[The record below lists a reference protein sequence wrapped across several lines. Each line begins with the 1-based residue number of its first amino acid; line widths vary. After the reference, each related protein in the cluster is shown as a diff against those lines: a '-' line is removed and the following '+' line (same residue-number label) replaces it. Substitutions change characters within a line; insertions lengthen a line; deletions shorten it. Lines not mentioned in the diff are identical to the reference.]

1 MLYHLLFPPPVD
13 TLLIFPHCQ
22 MKTKQNNPGYN
33 FQLNARIAAG
43 NTLLS
48 FLKVFKYL
56 QVSDRFNLLWITLGK
71 ATHDLMSFL
80 IIFSLFMLGF
90 GVVGMLIFGPD
101 IENYSTMTATL
112 FTLFQMLLGTEIV
125 SSFLS
130 LITLIL
136 FS

>member
-1 MLYHLLFPPPVD
+1 MGFGLHFWFVYSWNFNTNWTSSEYLD
-13 TLLIFPHCQ
+13 IFDL
-22 MKTKQNNPGYN
+22 GYG
-33 FQLNARIAAG
+33 FQVNAKIAAG

-71 ATHDLMSFL
+71 ATHDLVSFL
-80 IIFSLFMLGF
+80 VIFSLFMAGF

-112 FTLFQMLLGTEIV
+112 FTLFQMLLGDFDTGM
-125 SSFLS
+125 
-130 LITLIL
+130 
-136 FS
+136 